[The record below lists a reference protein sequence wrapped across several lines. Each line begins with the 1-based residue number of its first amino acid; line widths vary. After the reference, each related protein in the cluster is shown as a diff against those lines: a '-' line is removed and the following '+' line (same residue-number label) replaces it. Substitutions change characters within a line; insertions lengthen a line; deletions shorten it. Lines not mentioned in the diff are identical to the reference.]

1 MSRSLFN
8 SGMLSS
14 KNKPPSGLPRQLSR
28 GFSFSSSIKDLDSK
42 GKKRFW
48 ITKFVLRQVNKAI
61 KKDETLEELLEK
73 KANKSY
79 VYFTFFAGKFAFV
92 CALFYFTYTGII
104 ADQNR
109 RFIALDE
116 SSGVCR
122 HVPVAITG
130 NFAMDSNGNYQ
141 GTQNFDAAK
150 AYYYI
155 ELSNF
160 QHDMEGYQRFI
171 DQARDIVYKLSKKAP
186 KMDLGM
192 SLVYWTSYAT
202 EINDGNYVHYF
213 RFNANPIVVYDRFYK
228 TGHLSDISGDCELS
242 PDVSYNSM
250 NGVLT
255 MVYSENEFMVHKQCS
270 EAIDPVAMGYQAE
283 ESGDKFEINVD
294 TRSLATAFALNSDIM
309 MPSIL
314 VDVYLWGISNT
325 TVGCL
330 PELNTPGC
338 TGDLYTFRAGIDPD
352 LPGMD
357 PVVCLIPTKR
367 NRPDSAYHFTNLC
380 AMMVADQFVY
390 PYTFHFGLSGV
401 DGNNPYIPRQC
412 NCSDPVDASNDHC
425 DNFDLILGF
434 LQWEK
439 VETTPLLAFYYML
452 DMAYRYDNTFINN
465 AMYNAAFASIRVGG
479 HALEFPPPRP
489 PNISVTDYNASRD
502 LLSSQK
508 FRSSIFDVCNDS
520 CNSVA
525 FRLFDTLDR
534 KVNLD
539 FLQVH
544 HGGCSDSFW
553 IGEDTWKAAKLAPFA
568 PLVQDYV

>member
-171 DQARDIVYKLSKKAP
+171 DQSMCIISVSMLTLSLCTIVFTKL
-186 KMDLGM
+186 
-192 SLVYWTSYAT
+192 V
-202 EINDGNYVHYF
+202 ICQIF
-213 RFNANPIVVYDRFYK
+213 R
-228 TGHLSDISGDCELS
+228 G
-242 PDVSYNSM
+242 
-250 NGVLT
+250 
-255 MVYSENEFMVHKQCS
+255 
-270 EAIDPVAMGYQAE
+270 
-283 ESGDKFEINVD
+283 
-294 TRSLATAFALNSDIM
+294 
-309 MPSIL
+309 
-314 VDVYLWGISNT
+314 
-325 TVGCL
+325 TV
-330 PELNTPGC
+330 N
-338 TGDLYTFRAGIDPD
+338 
-352 LPGMD
+352 
-357 PVVCLIPTKR
+357 
-367 NRPDSAYHFTNLC
+367 
-380 AMMVADQFVY
+380 
-390 PYTFHFGLSGV
+390 FH
-401 DGNNPYIPRQC
+401 PMYR
-412 NCSDPVDASNDHC
+412 
-425 DNFDLILGF
+425 
-434 LQWEK
+434 
-439 VETTPLLAFYYML
+439 TTP
-452 DMAYRYDNTFINN
+452 
-465 AMYNAAFASIRVGG
+465 
-479 HALEFPPPRP
+479 
-489 PNISVTDYNASRD
+489 
-502 LLSSQK
+502 
-508 FRSSIFDVCNDS
+508 
-520 CNSVA
+520 
-525 FRLFDTLDR
+525 
-534 KVNLD
+534 
-539 FLQVH
+539 
-544 HGGCSDSFW
+544 
-553 IGEDTWKAAKLAPFA
+553 
-568 PLVQDYV
+568 